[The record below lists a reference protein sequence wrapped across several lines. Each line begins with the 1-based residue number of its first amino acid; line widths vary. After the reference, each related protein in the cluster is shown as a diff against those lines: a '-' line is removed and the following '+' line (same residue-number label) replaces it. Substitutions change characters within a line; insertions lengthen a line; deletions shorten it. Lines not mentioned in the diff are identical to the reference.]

1 MYNNVPPQ
9 LWMLLDKQI
18 RNHLVKVF
26 EIPRT
31 GITEIINQDV
41 VRDGFSFDD
50 LKAITLEKMT
60 AYIGSEETFPR
71 GWEITCSKA
80 KGEVYPPMFIKQP
93 EVIPMADEPRDEQ
106 VQTLSQSPVEDLD
119 KELKA
124 QTTTQHGSKKNK

>member
-71 GWEITCSKA
+71 AWEITCSKA